1 MKKHVFYILLIAIL
15 TAFSASAQKKP
26 YRNNRFSQLGFVD
39 TVKIKVWDGAIIIPV
54 EINGETKNLMFDAG
68 ANWGFWIGNEE
79 GWMTPSGDS
88 LTVYD
93 SQTTKKEMAV
103 FRMPPIK
110 MGNTTIENYP
120 LVVDDALTEL
130 VCDKFDGAFGFDLV
144 TCGLLFKFDT
154 KDSLMIVT
162 DRKGFFSKEEKQQ
175 PKLKYEPY
183 KTYYMTSPRV
193 WVNFPWGRAKMIFD
207 LGWVGGW
214 IDVPE
219 TFLERWAKDN
229 PKIQQGI
236 EDYTI
241 DIDTTF
247 ITSVG
252 LFGRS
257 EDTMLYRRLH
267 FPEITMGNL
276 ALQDLWISTN
286 SHMLKTGS
294 AVLERSSLII
304 DGPKKCFVFLPHD
317 RKREIV
323 VEDENKKGVSHGLAG
338 KNDTLGV
345 MKAVV
350 RKGSQAYQKGIR
362 TGDYLISVNGVPIT
376 DYCTFLN
383 LVEGGEI
390 KRCVYRTPEG
400 ETKEVKW

>member
-1 MKKHVFYILLIAIL
+1 
-15 TAFSASAQKKP
+15 
-26 YRNNRFSQLGFVD
+26 
-39 TVKIKVWDGAIIIPV
+39 
-54 EINGETKNLMFDAG
+54 
-68 ANWGFWIGNEE
+68 
-79 GWMTPSGDS
+79 
-88 LTVYD
+88 
-93 SQTTKKEMAV
+93 
-103 FRMPPIK
+103 
-110 MGNTTIENYP
+110 
-120 LVVDDALTEL
+120 
-130 VCDKFDGAFGFDLV
+130 
-144 TCGLLFKFDT
+144 
-154 KDSLMIVT
+154 
-162 DRKGFFSKEEKQQ
+162 
-175 PKLKYEPY
+175 
-183 KTYYMTSPRV
+183 
-193 WVNFPWGRAKMIFD
+193 MIFD